1 MRALRHSPSAADA
14 RPAAPN
20 RGRPRLAVKV
30 LRVAYACG
38 QVCEHMAVVDARN
51 RHLGKKI

>member
-38 QVCEHMAVVDARN
+38 QVCEHMAVGDARN